1 MRAFSDRVLSPTIQ
15 THLHVQPEAGGGGGG
30 GRSGGVG
37 PPRPVRSPKGCDSG
51 VWVTELE
58 RPRPPTTGPA
68 SPRAP
73 CPHEVFREASL
84 LTAGSPRP
92 TIEPRP

>member
-15 THLHVQPEAGGGGGG
+15 NAPARATEAGGGGGG

-58 RPRPPTTGPA
+58 RPPPPTTGPA

-73 CPHEVFREASL
+73 CPHEARRDGAY
-84 LTAGSPRP
+84 LTAASPRP